1 MHTPRVGCIL
11 TAGDR
16 GGVCSRKH
24 KRDIAVCLA
33 LAYVIAQFRHVL
45 LCFSSALMMS
55 LSSCRVVSA
64 CSRAVSQGR
73 GPLISYIA
81 DGCVL
86 VDTRLQILED
96 GRIDHA

>member
-1 MHTPRVGCIL
+1 
-11 TAGDR
+11 
-16 GGVCSRKH
+16 
-24 KRDIAVCLA
+24 
-33 LAYVIAQFRHVL
+33 
-45 LCFSSALMMS
+45 MMS